1 MQSGLR
7 ARAEEFGLPFNPPE
21 ILSNTMKAHILSEYA
36 RDQEKFDTLH
46 RRLFR
51 ANFVDGLNLSDD
63 DVLQDAARTAGLD
76 PEAAMEAITDP
87 RYRERVEAAV
97 ERSRQL
103 RITGVP
109 AFIVEG
115 KYKIVGAHPLETL
128 RDAFRRIGEMENQ
141 SREGS
146 GP

>member
-1 MQSGLR
+1 MQSGLTVR
-7 ARAEEFGLPFNPPE
+7 AKELGLPFNPPE

-36 RDQEKFDTLH
+36 RDQGKFDALH
-46 RRLFR
+46 RELFR
-51 ANFVDGLNLSDD
+51 ANFAEGLNLSDD
-63 DVLQDAARTAGLD
+63 DVLQEAARKAGLD
-76 PEAAMEAITDP
+76 PEAAMEAIADP
-87 RYRERVEAAV
+87 SYRERVEAAI

-109 AFIVEG
+109 TFIVEG

-128 RDAFRRIGEMENQ
+128 RDAFRRIGEMEGQ
-141 SREGS
+141 SREGR